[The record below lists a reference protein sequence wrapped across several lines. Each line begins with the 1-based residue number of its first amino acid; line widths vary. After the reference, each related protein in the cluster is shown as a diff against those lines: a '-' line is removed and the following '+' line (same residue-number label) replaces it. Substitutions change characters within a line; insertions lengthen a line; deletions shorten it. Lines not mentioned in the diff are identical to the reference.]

1 MLLRALREP
10 LLQFLLV
17 GLALFGAWHGLQP
30 ADTRG
35 PADRIVITDDDLKQM
50 TAVWVSQGRPMPTAQ
65 QLQGLIDVKVR
76 EEVLYREALAL
87 GLDKDDAIVKRQL
100 ARKMDFLAEDLSKLE
115 EPKPDELRA
124 YYEQNKPRFAL
135 PGRVSFRHVYFSPD
149 RRGAQARAD
158 AQAALATLADQPI
171 DAAAAAGG
179 DPFMFHAFYGDRS
192 LDVVAKEFG
201 PPFARALAGIAPG
214 AWTGP
219 VESGYGWHLVFVDA
233 MTPER
238 VPDFDEIEAEVRTAW
253 VEDKREQ
260 TRARL
265 YEAMRARYEVVL
277 PARP

>member
-30 ADTRG
+30 ADARG

-65 QLQGLIDVKVR
+65 QLQGLIDIKVR

-158 AQAALATLADQPI
+158 AQAALASLADQPI
-171 DAAAAAGG
+171 DAAAAARG

-260 TRARL
+260 TRARV

>member
-1 MLLRALREP
+1 MLRRALREP

-17 GLALFGAWHGLQP
+17 GLALFGGWQLLQP
-30 ADTRG
+30 ADARA

-65 QLQGLIDVKVR
+65 QLQGLIDIKVR

-115 EPKPDELRA
+115 EPKPDELHA

-158 AQAALATLADQPI
+158 AQTALASLADQPI
-171 DAAAAAGG
+171 DAAAAARG

-201 PPFARALAGIAPG
+201 PPFARALAGVAPG

-233 MTPER
+233 ITPER
-238 VPDFDEIEAEVRTAW
+238 VPQFDEIEAEVRTAW
-253 VEDKREQ
+253 AEDKREQ

-265 YEAMRARYEVVL
+265 YETMRARYEVVL